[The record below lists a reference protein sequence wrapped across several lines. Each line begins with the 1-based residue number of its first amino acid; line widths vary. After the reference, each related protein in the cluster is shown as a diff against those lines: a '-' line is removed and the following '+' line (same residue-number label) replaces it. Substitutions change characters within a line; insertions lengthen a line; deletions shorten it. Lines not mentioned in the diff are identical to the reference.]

1 VPGAKRSEPAEER
14 SPLALVGVE
23 EPLRELAGDG
33 EAPRGAVPVGL
44 SEMSRLVPHD
54 GQKRLVSP
62 TGAAQEGHALL
73 ACSDSTIRTYDTR
86 RE

>member
-1 VPGAKRSEPAEER
+1 VPGAKRSELAEET
-14 SPLALVGVE
+14 SPVALVGVE
-23 EPLRELAGDG
+23 DALRERAGDG

-44 SEMSRLVPHD
+44 SEMSRAVPHE

-62 TGAAQEGHALL
+62 TGAAQEGHVFL
-73 ACSDSTIRTYDTR
+73 ASSDSTIRRYDTR